1 MATSIS
7 FQLRFEDDDSI
18 WLYDMHGNQI
28 VSIPEN
34 PSPSEI
40 KMMMHVLKRHAE
52 RNKDNIIN
60 EESKAKGKGFTVD
73 KEAVRETANK
83 VISNVERGLDLLESV
98 FGTPK
103 KG

>member
-28 VSIPEN
+28 VSIPQD

-40 KMMMHVLKRHAE
+40 KMLLHVLKRHAE
-52 RNKDNIIN
+52 RNKETLEN
-60 EESKAKGKGFTVD
+60 ESKKEKGKGFTVD

-98 FGTPK
+98 FGAPK